1 MTGMGDAFGA
11 QLRAAKA
18 EGELARIKDEL
29 RGFAEENGL
38 NPEME
43 PRDLLAKAAGAFR
56 SCAAVSDARYAE
68 IRELRAEMEAMRPR
82 LMPEGM
88 EWPVFEDGDPVRI
101 GDEYADTF
109 GANTVA
115 TIEFGD
121 GYSAINPNTP
131 GGYVVGKFEG
141 AHGRYV
147 PRPAPKVLDA
157 DGVEIR
163 EGDTVWP
170 KYPSADRSEQVERAE
185 VVGIQAEYGRVDVQ
199 AVYATGMSFREQI
212 DADQLTHERPVLDAD
227 GVPIHEGDTVYAL
240 CDGTKHVVERI
251 EGGNIKAEGMTYLVA
266 DKITHRAPALAADG
280 RPLREGETVWSVDS
294 GTRYTVEKV
303 TDELIPIK
311 CCSEMG
317 TTVSLHPSQLT
328 HERTDSWERW
338 RREWM
343 LPPCDYCKRVLGI
356 EYDHEMQLD
365 DAFDAQGDDLVRRAR
380 AMAGV
385 E

>member
-18 EGELARIKDEL
+18 ELAAIMDAL
-29 RGFAEENGL
+29 REFAEENGL

-56 SCAAVSDARYAE
+56 SCAAMSDARYTE
-68 IRELRAEMEAMRPR
+68 IQELRAEMEAMRPR
-82 LMPEGM
+82 LMPDGM
-88 EWPVFEDGDPVRI
+88 EWPRFEDGEPVRI
-101 GDEYADTF
+101 GDEYVDTF
-109 GANTVA
+109 GTNTVA

-157 DGVEIR
+157 DGMEIR
-163 EGDTVWP
+163 
-170 KYPSADRSEQVERAE
+170 K
-185 VVGIQAEYGRVDVQ
+185 
-199 AVYATGMSFREQI
+199 
-212 DADQLTHERPVLDAD
+212 
-227 GVPIHEGDTVYAL
+227 GDTVYQMGCKYRVSHLHGAN
-240 CDGTKHVVERI
+240 DYVRI
-251 EGGNIKAEGMTYLVA
+251 VYENSGRWVDPKTLTN
-266 DKITHRAPALAADG
+266 RAPVLAADG
-280 RPLREGETVWSVDS
+280 RTLRDGETVWSTDS

-311 CCSEMG
+311 CRSEMG

-328 HERTDSWERW
+328 HERPVADTWERL
-338 RREWM
+338 EEDATM
-343 LPPCDYCKRVLGI
+343 LPGDYCDLRGVVRKDTTIASSVEGMAR
-356 EYDHEMQLD
+356 
-365 DAFDAQGDDLVRRAR
+365 DLVRRAKKL
-380 AMAGV
+380 AGV

>member
-18 EGELARIKDEL
+18 EGELARIMDAL
-29 RGFAEENGL
+29 REFAEENGL

-68 IRELRAEMEAMRPR
+68 IQGLRAEMEAMRPR

-88 EWPVFEDGDPVRI
+88 EWPCFDDGEPVRI

-115 TIEFGD
+115 TIEVGY
-121 GYSAINPNTP
+121 GYSAINSNTP

-157 DGVEIR
+157 DGMEIR
-163 EGDTVWP
+163 
-170 KYPSADRSEQVERAE
+170 K
-185 VVGIQAEYGRVDVQ
+185 
-199 AVYATGMSFREQI
+199 
-212 DADQLTHERPVLDAD
+212 
-227 GVPIHEGDTVYAL
+227 GDTVYQMGCKYRVSHLHGAN
-240 CDGTKHVVERI
+240 DYVRI
-251 EGGNIKAEGMTYLVA
+251 VYENSGRWVDPKTL
-266 DKITHRAPALAADG
+266 THRAPVLASDG
-280 RPLREGETVWSVDS
+280 KPLREGETVWHEEDGTQLRVTGFGDEEDGETIVKVERIS
-294 GTRYTVEKV
+294 GK
-303 TDELIPIK
+303 TDW
-311 CCSEMG
+311 SECR
-317 TTVSLHPSQLT
+317 SLSLN
-328 HERTDSWERW
+328 HEQPDSWERW
-338 RREWM
+338 REEWQW
-343 LPPCDYCKRVLGI
+343 PPVKYCERILGV
-356 EYDHEMQLD
+356 EYDHDTKLD
-365 DAFDAQGDDLVRRAR
+365 EAFAAQGKDLERRAKKL
-380 AMAGV
+380 AGV